1 MSEKNQTVVDWLEN
15 KLAENLKHIVLTQDH
30 TLMASIFQE
39 ARKME
44 QDKLDQIRNAFG
56 DYYASEGCS
65 CCRDTDAHEEA
76 QKRLGELLEVE
87 PYEDGSGHNF
97 WKYKTVK

>member
-44 QDKLDQIRNAFG
+44 QDKLDK
-56 DYYASEGCS
+56 SEML
-65 CCRDTDAHEEA
+65 
-76 QKRLGELLEVE
+76 LGIIMLVRVVVVAEILMLMKK
-87 PYEDGSGHNF
+87 PKKD
-97 WKYKTVK
+97 

>member
-15 KLAENLKHIVLTQDH
+15 KLAENLKHIILTQDH

-44 QDKLDQIRNAFG
+44 QDKLDQIRTAFG
-56 DYYASEGCS
+56 S

-76 QKRLGELLEVE
+76 QKRLGELLQVE